1 MATAATS
8 IYDQVSTD
16 MKLVDILA
24 FAKTAQ
30 NLKVENIKFHA
41 VPGQS
46 GSYSVNGRKPLSYY
60 SIHKQEYADLINQ
73 YFMPYSDP
81 ITPESLMIDELH
93 TTYQQ
98 SYIEDEENMTGY
110 LSEEERVYS
119 SAPSTPDTSSQ

>member
-1 MATAATS
+1 
-8 IYDQVSTD
+8 
-16 MKLVDILA
+16 
-24 FAKTAQ
+24 
-30 NLKVENIKFHA
+30 
-41 VPGQS
+41 
-46 GSYSVNGRKPLSYY
+46 
-60 SIHKQEYADLINQ
+60 
-73 YFMPYSDP
+73 MPYSDP